1 MNSEEGEEN
10 FGRRK
15 AGIRRILF
23 FPFTPYYIPSK
34 SSFAQEVDKNGLRK

>member
-23 FPFTPYYIPSK
+23 SLYYIPSK
-34 SSFAQEVDKNGLRK
+34 SSFTQEVDKNGLRK